1 MCSTCAHAVRM
12 SKMVQ
17 IRHVPDDV
25 HRTLKVRAA
34 AEGMSLTDYLLR
46 ELERMAQYPSVEELR
61 RRLAGRR
68 AVSQLDS
75 TVKWVRDER
84 DTR

>member
-1 MCSTCAHAVRM
+1 
-12 SKMVQ
+12 MVQ

-34 AEGMSLTDYLLR
+34 AEGMSLTDFLLR
-46 ELERMAQYPSVEELR
+46 ELERMAQYPSIDELR

-75 TVKWVRDER
+75 TVRWVREER

>member
-1 MCSTCAHAVRM
+1 M

-34 AEGMSLTDYLLR
+34 AEGMTLTLYLLR
-46 ELERMAQYPSVEELR
+46 ELERMVEYPSIDELR

-68 AVSQLDS
+68 AVSQPDS
-75 TVKWVRDER
+75 TVKWVREER
-84 DTR
+84 DAR